1 MSISQRQFALARNNN
16 NNGTWLDS
24 LLQHCT
30 ASGMAHAARQG
41 CRTRVA
47 SRPEQLHAAEQ
58 LVRKRYAWRGY
69 HMPAAGDACVP
80 DSDSGRVTILAEKTC
95 GALVGTLSVRPDDSL
110 RGLLAEMTYAR
121 EIEDLRRKQHR
132 LGEVVKLA
140 VEEDANSRVALDALV
155 RSAYVVSRHAHGRSH
170 VVIEINPRHVRF
182 YEKVLGFV
190 VASAERLCSRV
201 GAPSVLMELDLEQF
215 GRRLQATAGR
225 VRPAL
230 EVVA

>member
-1 MSISQRQFALARNNN
+1 VSISQRQFAPARNNN
-16 NNGTWLDS
+16 DNGTWLDS

-30 ASGMAHAARQG
+30 VSGMAHAARQG

-47 SRPEQLHAAEQ
+47 SRPEQRHAAER

-69 HMPAAGDACVP
+69 HMPAAVDAYVP
-80 DSDSGRVTILAEKTC
+80 DSDSARVTILAEKTC
-95 GALVGTLSVRPDDSL
+95 GALVGTLSVRSDSP
-110 RGLLAEMTYAR
+110 RGLLAEMTYAS

-132 LGEVVKLA
+132 LGEWVKLA

-155 RSAYVVSRHAHGRSH
+155 RSAYVVSRHAHGRTH
-170 VVIEINPRHVRF
+170 VVIEINPRHVRL

-190 VASAERLCSRV
+190 LASAERLCIRV

-230 EVVA
+230 EVVS

>member
-1 MSISQRQFALARNNN
+1 
-16 NNGTWLDS
+16 
-24 LLQHCT
+24 
-30 ASGMAHAARQG
+30 
-41 CRTRVA
+41 
-47 SRPEQLHAAEQ
+47 
-58 LVRKRYAWRGY
+58 
-69 HMPAAGDACVP
+69 MPAAVDACVS
-80 DSDSGRVTILAEKTC
+80 DSDSARVTILAEKSC
-95 GALVGTLSVRPDDSL
+95 GALVGTLSVRPDSL
-110 RGLLAEMTYAR
+110 RGLLAEMTYAG
-121 EIEDLRRKQHR
+121 EIGDLRRKQHR

-140 VEEDANSRVALDALV
+140 VDEDANSRVALDALV
-155 RSAYVVSRHAHGRSH
+155 RSAYVVSRLAHGRSH

>member
-1 MSISQRQFALARNNN
+1 VSISHRQYAPARSNNN
-16 NNGTWLDS
+16 DGTSLDS
-24 LLQHCT
+24 LLQNST
-30 ASGMAHAARQG
+30 ISGIAHAARQG

-47 SRPEQLHAAEQ
+47 SRPEQIHAAEQ

-69 HMPAAGDACVP
+69 HMPAALDAYVP
-80 DSDSGRVTILAEKTC
+80 DCDSARVTIVAEKTC
-95 GALVGTLSVRPDDSL
+95 GALVGTLSVRPDSL
-110 RGLLAEMTYAR
+110 RGLLAEMTYAS
-121 EIEDLRRKQHR
+121 EIEELRRKQHR

-155 RSAYVVSRHAHGRSH
+155 RSAYVVSRHAHGRTH
-170 VVIEINPRHVRF
+170 VVIEVNPRHVRF

-190 VASAERLCSRV
+190 LASAERLCSRV

-225 VRPAL
+225 VGPAL